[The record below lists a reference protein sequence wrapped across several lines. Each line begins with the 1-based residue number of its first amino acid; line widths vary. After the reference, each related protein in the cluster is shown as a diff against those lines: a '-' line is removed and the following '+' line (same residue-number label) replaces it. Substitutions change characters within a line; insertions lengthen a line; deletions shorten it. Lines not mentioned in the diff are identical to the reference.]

1 MGKYLEIAQKALS
14 KTPLSI
20 AEDRCTTKDQPLKG
34 DSDTPTPFTHCEI
47 SELSEISPVTDQEIK
62 KSLEDDWE
70 EVSNDPDQLEA
81 ARYLVATA
89 KKIEAGIVPDGYTK
103 VTNCKYCGPVF
114 VYESFPQS
122 ETQSCPWCRN
132 RYKGLPIP
140 KGKTT

>member
-1 MGKYLEIAQKALS
+1 MSLIDIVAEKYGSSVRGSKGSKRSESHPKDPKDLKEPRPTTDHELREILE
-14 KTPLSI
+14 
-20 AEDRCTTKDQPLKG
+20 G
-34 DSDTPTPFTHCEI
+34 
-47 SELSEISPVTDQEIK
+47 
-62 KSLEDDWE
+62 DWE
-70 EVSNDPDQLEA
+70 EVSNDPAQLEA

-89 KKIEAGIVPDGYTK
+89 QKIEAGIVPDGYTK

-114 VYESFPQS
+114 VYRSFPQT